1 MSQPVPAGPHPTLR
15 FTQTD
20 GQLTASLSGS
30 WVTGQSLPTPEGL
43 VSGIVQGRPE
53 RVVIEVDD
61 LSGWDSRLIGFLDQ
75 VGRAARQVGATP
87 DWSGL
92 PGGVQRL
99 LALASAVP
107 ERTDA
112 RRDGIQTTTLEAVG
126 RRTISATHRGGD
138 ALAFLGEVILGF
150 GRFFRGKARY
160 RPTDLWLLFQEA
172 GMGALGVVSLIN
184 ILIGM
189 ILAFVGASQLQAY
202 GASIYVADLVAIAV
216 VRDMAAIMTAI
227 VMSGRSGAAYAAALG
242 TMNSNQ
248 EIDALRTLG
257 ISPIE
262 FLVIPRV
269 LALTLMLPLL
279 TIYAD
284 VVGIIGGAFVA
295 DTMLG
300 TSLKLYLQQTW
311 SALSPK
317 LLLGGLFKATTYGLL
332 VGLAGTYQGLRS
344 GRSAAGVGDATTRAV
359 VASIILIISAA
370 GAYAVLFYAFGW

>member
-1 MSQPVPAGPHPTLR
+1 MVTQPASGHPPALQI
-15 FTQTD
+15 TQTD

-30 WVTGQSLPTPEGL
+30 WVTGQDLPQPDDL
-43 VSGIVQGRPE
+43 LSRIVRARPA

-61 LSGWDSRLIGFLDQ
+61 LSGWDSRLVGFLDQ
-75 VGRAARQVGATP
+75 VGRAASQVGATT
-87 DWSGL
+87 DWSSL

-107 ERTDA
+107 EKTDA
-112 RRDGIQTTTLEAVG
+112 RRAAAQTTRIQAVG
-126 RRTISATHRGGD
+126 EHTIAAGTRLGQATE
-138 ALAFLGEVILGF
+138 FLGEVIQGF
-150 GRFFRGKARY
+150 GRFFAGKARF
-160 RPTDLWLLFQEA
+160 RATDLLVLLQEA
-172 GMGALGVVSLIN
+172 GAGALGVVTLIN

-189 ILAFVGASQLQAY
+189 ILAFVGASQLQRY
-202 GASIYVADLVAIAV
+202 GASIYVADLVAIAT

-257 ISPIE
+257 ISPID
-262 FLVIPRV
+262 FLVVPRV
-269 LALTLMLPLL
+269 LALTVMLPLL
-279 TIYAD
+279 TLYAD
-284 VVGIIGGAFVA
+284 AVGIIGGAFIA

-300 TSLKLYLQQTW
+300 TSLRLYLQQTW
-311 SALSPK
+311 SALS
-317 LLLGGLFKATTYGLL
+317 LEQLVGGLFKATTYGML
-332 VGLAGTYQGLRS
+332 VGLAGTYQGLNS

-370 GAYAVLFYAFGW
+370 GAYAVLFYVLGW

>member
-1 MSQPVPAGPHPTLR
+1 MSQPVPPGTPPTLR
-15 FTQTD
+15 VTQTD
-20 GQLTASLSGS
+20 GQLTAGLSGS
-30 WVTGQSLPTPEGL
+30 WVTGQELPKPDDL
-43 VSGIVQGRPE
+43 VSRIVQARPD

-61 LSGWDSRLIGFLDQ
+61 LSGWDSRLVGFLDQ
-75 VGRAARQVGATP
+75 VGRAASQVGATT
-87 DWSGL
+87 DWSSL

-107 ERTDA
+107 EKTDA
-112 RRDGIQTTTLEAVG
+112 RRAAAQTTRIQAVG
-126 RRTISATHRGGD
+126 EHTLAAGTRLGQATE
-138 ALAFLGEVILGF
+138 FLGEVIQGF
-150 GRFFRGKARY
+150 GRFFAGKARF
-160 RPTDLWLLFQEA
+160 RATDLLVLLQEA
-172 GMGALGVVSLIN
+172 GAGALGVVTLIN

-189 ILAFVGASQLQAY
+189 ILAFVGASQLQRY
-202 GASIYVADLVAIAV
+202 GASIYVADLVAIAT

-262 FLVIPRV
+262 FLVVPRV
-269 LALTLMLPLL
+269 LALTVMLPLL
-279 TIYAD
+279 TLYAD
-284 VVGIIGGAFVA
+284 AVGIIGGAFIA

-311 SALSPK
+311 SALSVEQ
-317 LLLGGLFKATTYGLL
+317 LVGGLFKATTYGML
-332 VGLAGTYQGLRS
+332 VGMAGTYQGLNS

-359 VASIILIISAA
+359 VTSIILIISAA
-370 GAYAVLFYAFGW
+370 GAYAVLFYVLGW

>member
-1 MSQPVPAGPHPTLR
+1 VSQPVPAGPHPTLR

-30 WVTGQSLPTPEGL
+30 WVTGQSLPTLEDL
-43 VSGIVQGRPE
+43 VSRIIQDRPE

-92 PGGVQRL
+92 PGGAQRL

-107 ERTDA
+107 EKTDA
-112 RRDGIQTTTLEAVG
+112 RRATVGTTRLQAVG
-126 RRTISATHRGGD
+126 ERTVAAGRHFGSAVE
-138 ALAFLGEVILGF
+138 FLGEVILGA
-150 GRFFRGKARY
+150 GRFVTGRAQFRM
-160 RPTDLWLLFQEA
+160 TDLLVLLQDA
-172 GMGALGVVSLIN
+172 GAGALGVVTLIN
-184 ILIGM
+184 VLIGM
-189 ILAFVGASQLQAY
+189 ILAFVGASQLQRY
-202 GASIYVADLVAIAV
+202 GASIYVADLVAIAT

-257 ISPIE
+257 ISPID
-262 FLVIPRV
+262 FLVVPRI

-279 TIYAD
+279 TLYAD
-284 VVGIIGGAFVA
+284 AVAILGGAMIA

-300 TSLKLYLQQTW
+300 TSLRLYLQQTW
-311 SALSPK
+311 SALSIQQ
-317 LLLGGLFKATTYGLL
+317 LVGGLFKATTYGLL
-332 VGLAGTYQGLRS
+332 VGLAGTYQGLNS

-359 VASIILIISAA
+359 VMSIILIISAA
-370 GAYAVLFYAFGW
+370 GAYAVLFYVLGW

>member
-1 MSQPVPAGPHPTLR
+1 VTTVSPSLHVEEKTGVLV
-15 FTQTD
+15 
-20 GQLTASLSGS
+20 ASLAGS
-30 WVTGQSLPTPEGL
+30 WTTGQDLPTPDEL
-43 VSGIVQGRPE
+43 VNRIVQARPA
-53 RVVIEVDD
+53 RLMVRSDG
-61 LSGWDSRLIGFLDQ
+61 LAGWDSRLIGFLDI
-75 VGRAARQVGATP
+75 VGRAVNQAGGTA

-107 ERTDA
+107 DKTDA
-112 RRDGIQTTTLEAVG
+112 RRDALQTTRLEAVG
-126 RRTISATHRGGD
+126 QRTLSAVDHAGD
-138 ALAFLGEVILGF
+138 ALEFLGKVVQGF

-160 RPTDLWLLFQEA
+160 RATDLWLLVQEA
-172 GMGALGVVSLIN
+172 GIGALGVVSLIN

-202 GASIYVADLVAIAV
+202 GASIYVADLVAIAI

-227 VMSGRSGAAYAAALG
+227 VMSGRSGAAYAAAIG

-248 EIDALRTLG
+248 EIDALQTLG

-262 FLVIPRV
+262 FLVVPRV

-311 SALSPK
+311 SALSLK

-332 VGLAGTYQGLRS
+332 VGLAGTYQGLKS
-344 GRSAAGVGDATTRAV
+344 SRSAAGVGDATTRAV

-370 GAYAVLFYAFGW
+370 GAYAVLFYALGW

>member
-1 MSQPVPAGPHPTLR
+1 MSQPVSGSSPALKI
-15 FTQTD
+15 TQTD

-30 WVTGQSLPTPEGL
+30 WVTGQVLPKPDDL
-43 VSGIVQGRPE
+43 VSQIVQSRPA
-53 RVVIEVDD
+53 RVVVRSDG
-61 LSGWDSRLIGFLDQ
+61 LAAWDSRLVGFLDI
-75 VGRAARQVGATP
+75 VGRAANQAGVTS

-107 ERTDA
+107 DKTDA
-112 RRDGIQTTTLEAVG
+112 RRDALQTTRLEAVG
-126 RRTISATHRGGD
+126 QRTLSAVDHAGD
-138 ALAFLGEVILGF
+138 ALEFLGKVVQGF

-160 RPTDLWLLFQEA
+160 RPTDLWVLVQEA
-172 GMGALGVVSLIN
+172 GIGALGVVSLIN

-202 GASIYVADLVAIAV
+202 GASIYVADLVAIAI

-227 VMSGRSGAAYAAALG
+227 VMSGRSGAAYAAAIG

-248 EIDALRTLG
+248 EIDALQTLG

-262 FLVIPRV
+262 FLVVPRV

-311 SALSPK
+311 SALSLK

-332 VGLAGTYQGLRS
+332 VGLAGTYQGLKS
-344 GRSAAGVGDATTRAV
+344 SRSAAGVGDATTRAV

-370 GAYAVLFYAFGW
+370 GAYAVLFYALGW